1 MSAGVRYDY
10 YNSGFGGST
19 NPRIAL
25 IYHPASST
33 TAKLLYG
40 SAFRAPVPYESNP
53 DYGPFYVGNPKL
65 QPEKIRS
72 VEGILEQ
79 GLGSHL
85 RASGS
90 VFYNRITNLITLETD
105 TTTGLSV
112 YENSQ
117 AATAKGV
124 EVGAE
129 RRPGREADRPCQLQ
143 LYANS
148 ELGDGT
154 NSAEFSL
161 ESGEAKFDDAA
172 IPPETLRCTGRD
184 STPGRSRRWPEILW
198 EDSRS

>member
-1 MSAGVRYDY
+1 
-10 YNSGFGGST
+10 SGFGGST
-19 NPRIAL
+19 NPRLAL

-33 TAKLLYG
+33 TAKFLYG

-53 DYGPFYVGNPKL
+53 DYGPFYVGNSKL

-85 RASGS
+85 NVSGS

-105 TTTGLSV
+105 PETELSV

-124 EVGAE
+124 EVELNGGLGA
-129 RRPGREADRPCQLQ
+129 
-143 LYANS
+143 
-148 ELGDGT
+148 
-154 NSAEFSL
+154 SL
-161 ESGEAKFDDAA
+161 
-172 IPPETLRCTGRD
+172 TGRASYSYTRTAD
-184 STPGRSRRWPEILW
+184 SMMG
-198 EDSRS
+198 